1 MNPPKPSAAPASPSN
16 KDALAGMRQ
25 TVDEVSREMATG
37 ELPEGWRRKIIEI
50 WRDSLFAEMHEVSSN
65 PHTRHYILGF
75 SIGFFLCFDKI
86 INGESF
92 TPEERAYFSA
102 ALMNSIQGP
111 AKEGMA
117 QMSSPEWRAK
127 ILTQAQNLPLLESR
141 EFFDGFARGLNAV
154 FHDEKTF
161 KHDHTTTRIY
171 MFLMQEPN
179 IGEFDTIEAIYRHAK
194 GKMGAELP
202 HSFESFQKLCNRI
215 GLRGRIAQKRT
226 KLPDARK
233 ISVQ

>member
-1 MNPPKPSAAPASPSN
+1 MNPPKLSPSG
-16 KDALAGMRQ
+16 KDTLAGLRR
-25 TVDEVSREMATG
+25 TVKEVSQDIATG
-37 ELPEGWRRKIIEI
+37 ELPDGWRRKIIEI
-50 WRDSLFAEMHEVSSN
+50 WRDSLFAEMHEVSSK

-75 SIGFFLCFDKI
+75 SIGFFLCYDKI
-86 INGESF
+86 THSQGF
-92 TPEERAYFSA
+92 TAEEQAYFSA
-102 ALMNSIQGP
+102 AVMDSIQGS
-111 AKEGMA
+111 AREGMA

-127 ILTQAQNLPLLESR
+127 ILTQAQNLPLTEAR

-171 MFLMQEPN
+171 MFLMQAAN
-179 IGEFDTIEAIYRHAK
+179 VDQFDTVEDIYAHAK
-194 GKMGAELP
+194 EKMGAELP

-226 KLPDARK
+226 KFPDTLK
-233 ISVQ
+233 KPVQ